1 MNEIVAAILF
11 GIAQALAASG
21 VPPTGELTSTAVV
34 SVDDLGGPPSAP
46 PPAVRKQAWTV
57 GDVASAALILAG
69 TFAGGLAAGISLHGK
84 RKGVGA

>member
-1 MNEIVAAILF
+1 MDITAYILF
-11 GIAQALAASG
+11 SIAQALAASG
-21 VPPTGELTSTAVV
+21 VSPAGELPSTAVA

-46 PPAVRKQAWTV
+46 PPAVRHQAWTV